1 MCLNNTAA
9 PCLPVC
15 PPCPCSVFMF
25 LSLKCTTLQ
34 TVTLYFLQT
43 KKPRGA
49 KAKDAINCKST
60 CGSLR
65 SCASNCWASL
75 KLHVILK
82 IKKQKRLTFFFYNW
96 HYSE

>member
-43 KKPRGA
+43 KKTTRGEGERRYKLQIDMWIA
-49 KAKDAINCKST
+49 AF
-60 CGSLR
+60 LR
-65 SCASNCWASL
+65 IQLLGQPKTACHL
-75 KLHVILK
+75 KNK
-82 IKKQKRLTFFFYNW
+82 KKQKRLTFFLQLALF
-96 HYSE
+96 